1 MVNFWYFGRRPRTDG
16 KCSGILLTATGIN
29 EKFEKLN
36 GYQFLTIKKSSKM
49 KDFLL
54 VYRTDYSTIPKGAS
68 PEQMQASAKRWM
80 DWIGGIAAQNKL
92 IDRGNRLVPS
102 GKVVKA
108 DNVIADGPYTEIKEC
123 IVGYSIVKAA
133 SMEEAAELTTGCPI
147 LAIGGNVEVREINA
161 L

>member
-1 MVNFWYFGRRPRTDG
+1 
-16 KCSGILLTATGIN
+16 
-29 EKFEKLN
+29 
-36 GYQFLTIKKSSKM
+36 M

-54 VYRTDYSTIPKGAS
+54 VYRTDLTALPKGAS

-92 IDRGNRLVPS
+92 TDRGNRLIPS
-102 GKVVKA
+102 GKVVKS

-123 IVGYSIVKAA
+123 IVGYSIVKAT
-133 SMEEAAELTTGCPI
+133 SIEEATELTKGCPV
-147 LAIGGNVEVREINA
+147 LAIGGNVEVREINE

>member
-1 MVNFWYFGRRPRTDG
+1 
-16 KCSGILLTATGIN
+16 
-29 EKFEKLN
+29 
-36 GYQFLTIKKSSKM
+36 M

-54 VYRTDYSTIPKGAS
+54 VYRTDLNAMPKGAS

-92 IDRGNRLVPS
+92 ADRGNRLIPS
-102 GKVVKA
+102 GKVVKG

-123 IVGYSIVKAA
+123 IVGYSIVKAT
-133 SMEEAAELTTGCPI
+133 SIEEATELTKGCPV
-147 LAIGGNVEVREINA
+147 LAIGGNVEVREINV